1 MNEQEKKFVKSIQDK
16 IDKYS
21 IKNYRNGEDL
31 TVRDCLK
38 YGLNKFVMAHYNNG
52 DPDELIDVGIEM
64 FLYKCS
70 PLLFIERYG
79 MFDLPGIGSISCKNL
94 YYFQKE
100 ILKDFVNWKKIV
112 LTKTRQAGIST
123 LMALIF
129 WWKAV
134 IFSNEWLVIISKD
147 GKSAQDFLEKI
158 KTNLENI
165 PSWMGLKTTKNN
177 VKGVAFSNKTKID
190 TFARS
195 KSAGRGTSPTMVVL
209 DEAAFYLT
217 NSIIEGIVSS
227 VMPSLS
233 RTGGNLF
240 VVSTP
245 NGSAEGSEGYW
256 YYNQVR
262 QLQEEGGQDGLSKLY
277 DVGWWEVLDY
287 PGITPYKGY
296 NEIVQ
301 KYIDR
306 DYFNHPEVKKE
317 ANDFFMPIAKNE
329 WQNNAWLKYQM
340 DTAGKV
346 KYMQEI
352 LQNFIVTGNTVF
364 SDEVIQRAQERTK
377 HPLAMDELKERP
389 LKGLWIWKQP
399 KLDHKYLLSADVAK
413 GSGDD
418 SSSIQVLDMYTYEQ
432 VAEYTGKC
440 TTIDLANY
448 IYKIGEYYNWAYAI
462 IECNSIGEATF
473 NEIYYNLNY
482 PNLYKQKKNKNG
494 MEVMT
499 GWITSVKSREL
510 ITSKFID
517 FYYDEE
523 MWKHYFPYS
532 ERLVDQMKF
541 WVWKGGR
548 PDHSGN
554 AHDDN
559 IMSMAIALYNIA
571 DSIKKIRSNDD
582 AFFYDENGNGVSL
595 NSSKYNNDFSNK
607 YISNNLEKGKEV
619 DENYYKDLE
628 RKMYEQAGI
637 NPMDKDAAANYQ
649 WLIS

>member
-1 MNEQEKKFVKSIQDK
+1 MNEQEQKFIKSIKDK
-16 IDKYS
+16 IEKYD
-21 IKNYRNGEDL
+21 IHDYKTGL
-31 TVRDCLK
+31 KIIPRDCLK
-38 YGLNKFVMAHYNNG
+38 YGLNKFVMAHYNDG
-52 DPDELIDVGIEM
+52 SPDEIIDVGIETY
-64 FLYKCS
+64 LYKCS
-70 PLLFIERYG
+70 PLLFIEKYG
-79 MFDLPGIGSISCKNL
+79 IFTLPGIGNISCKNL

-100 ILKDFVNWKKIV
+100 ILKDFIRWKKVV

-134 IFSNEWLVIISKD
+134 IFPNEWLVIISKD

-158 KTNLENI
+158 KVNFDNI
-165 PSWMGLKTTKNN
+165 PQWMGLKLTKNN
-177 VKGVAFSNKTKID
+177 AKGVVFSNKTKID

-262 QLQEEGGQDGLSKLY
+262 QLQEEGGEDGLSKLY

-296 NEIVQ
+296 NEKVEG
-301 KYIDR
+301 YIKR
-306 DYFNHPEVKKE
+306 DYFHHPEVKKE
-317 ANDFFMPIAKNE
+317 ANDFFMPIAKNH
-329 WQNNAWLKYQM
+329 WQDNAWLKYQM

-352 LQNFIVTGNTVF
+352 LQNFVVTGNTVF
-364 SDEVIQRAQERTK
+364 SDDVIQKASDEATT
-377 HPLAMDELKERP
+377 PIIADELNGRP
-389 LKGLWIWKQP
+389 LKGLWIWQKP
-399 KLDHKYLLSADVAK
+399 KLDHKYLVAVDVAK

-418 SSSIQVLDMYTYEQ
+418 SSCIQVLDLYSYEQ
-432 VAEYTGKC
+432 VAEYSGKC

-448 IYKIGEYYNWAYAI
+448 TYKVGEYYNWAYTI
-462 IECNSIGEATF
+462 VECNSIGEATF
-473 NEIYYNLNY
+473 NELYYNLNY
-482 PNLYKQKKNKNG
+482 PNLYKQKKNKSG

-523 MWKHYFPYS
+523 MWKHYHPHS
-532 ERLVDQMKF
+532 ERLVDQMKY

-559 IMSMAIALYNIA
+559 IMAMAIALYNVA
-571 DSIKKIRSNDD
+571 DSIKKIRNDD
-582 AFFYDENGNGVSL
+582 DAYFYDENGKGVSL
-595 NSSKYNNDFSNK
+595 KSNYNNELSTK
-607 YISNNLEKGKEV
+607 YINNNLEHGKEV
-619 DENYYKDLE
+619 NEEYYKDLE
-628 RKMYEQAGI
+628 KKMYESVGI
-637 NPMDKDAAANYQ
+637 DPRSENAASTLK
-649 WLIS
+649 WLMS